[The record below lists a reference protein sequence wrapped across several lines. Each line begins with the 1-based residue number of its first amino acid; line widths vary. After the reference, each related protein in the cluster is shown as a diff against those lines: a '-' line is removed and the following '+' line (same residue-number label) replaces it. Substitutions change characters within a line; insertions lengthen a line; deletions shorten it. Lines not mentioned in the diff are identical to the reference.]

1 MAIKIIGNRIYLKEM
16 DEDDAIKL
24 YEYSKE
30 PKLNEFSGPYKASE
44 SIERA
49 VEYIKDSKKN
59 ISEKKSYILG
69 IYEKNT
75 NEFVGTIGFFDL
87 DNENK
92 NGEIGF
98 WVAKIYWNKGY
109 MTEAIK
115 IMTNYIFKELKYHRI
130 FAHFHELNKA
140 VSRIMG
146 KAGYE
151 KEGELKEA
159 LKSKEGKYYND
170 IIYGIVNNF

>member
-1 MAIKIIGNRIYLKEM
+1 MAINIIGNRIYLAEM
-16 DEDDAIKL
+16 DEDDAKKL
-24 YEYSKE
+24 HEYSKE

-44 SIERA
+44 SIEKA
-49 VEYIKDSKKN
+49 LEYIRNSKKN
-59 ISEKKSYILG
+59 ILEKKSYILG

-75 NEFVGTIGFFDL
+75 NEFIGTIGFFDL
-87 DNENK
+87 DDENK
-92 NGEIGF
+92 SGEIGF
-98 WVAKIYWNKGY
+98 WVTKKYWNKGY

-115 IMTNYIFKELKYHRI
+115 IMTNYIFKELKYHRV

-140 VSRIMG
+140 VGRILS

-159 LKSKEGKYYND
+159 LISKERKYYHD
-170 IIYGIVNNF
+170 IIYGIVNPF